1 MTELRPGVF
10 TAGFAKLAVEGDA
23 RTRLALEPLALAVER
38 QARINASVG
47 RHRYGTKTPAHPG
60 AGPAVISGTLKK
72 SIGHTP
78 IEKYGFGWIT
88 KVGPTLGFTPPYG
101 TRPTPADKYGYYLET
116 GLRNGAT
123 YPWLKP
129 AAEFACRISAVTIY
143 NRLYGSAWGRV
154 F

>member
-1 MTELRPGVF
+1 MTELRPGIF
-10 TAGFAKLAVEGDA
+10 TAGFAKLVTEGDA

-38 QARINASVG
+38 QAKINASNG
-47 RHRYGTKTPAHPG
+47 RHQYRTKSPASPGT
-60 AGPAVISGTLKK
+60 GPAVISGTLKK
-72 SIGHTP
+72 SVGHTP
-78 IEKYGFGWIT
+78 IEKSLDGWET

-101 TRPTPADKYGYYLET
+101 HNPTPADKYGYYLET

-129 AAEFACRISAVTIY
+129 AAEFACKISAVTIFTK
-143 NRLYGSAWGRV
+143 RYGANWGRV

>member
-1 MTELRPGVF
+1 VTELRPGVF